1 MNIKQSIKKILA
13 CATASAMT
21 LCLTMPTAFADDTK
35 NNAEEAYISKT
46 YNTEVLQQHK

>member
-21 LCLTMPTAFADDTK
+21 LCLTMPTAFADDTT
-35 NNAEEAYISKT
+35 NNAKEAYISK
-46 YNTEVLQQHK
+46 LIILK